1 VLGHIELDYTQLE
14 GQFEKQAAKALEANR
29 QTTLRLVAE
38 WQSLRTLVAV
48 SVLFVLKIYLVEK
61 LPAMAINS

>member
-1 VLGHIELDYTQLE
+1 MLGHIELDYTQLE

-48 SVLFVLKIYLVEK
+48 SVLFMLLCM
-61 LPAMAINS
+61 LFLLMSRPLS